1 MKSSELETFIR
12 AAAERN
18 WSKRQT
24 ATALG
29 VCRDKFDLMAQAL
42 PDVQWAAPSQTVL
55 RRAILKTGA
64 FAEAG
69 RAKGRASQRAACL
82 HTVGDRT
89 GTVPEFA
96 RELGVNPSTL
106 YRRMLTMSLAEA
118 LVAPKHK
125 QLPPHLNKKAEVSH
139 AA

>member
-1 MKSSELETFIR
+1 MKANETEAFIR
-12 AAAERN
+12 TAAANN

-24 ATALG
+24 ASALG
-29 VCRDKFDLMAQAL
+29 IHRDKFALMVQAL
-42 PDVQWAAPSQTVL
+42 PDVQWAAPGQTVL

-89 GTVPEFA
+89 GTVPDFA

-106 YRRMLTMSLAEA
+106 YRRMARMSLADA
-118 LVAPKHK
+118 LAAPLSRLQK
-125 QLPPHLNKKAEVSH
+125 
-139 AA
+139 